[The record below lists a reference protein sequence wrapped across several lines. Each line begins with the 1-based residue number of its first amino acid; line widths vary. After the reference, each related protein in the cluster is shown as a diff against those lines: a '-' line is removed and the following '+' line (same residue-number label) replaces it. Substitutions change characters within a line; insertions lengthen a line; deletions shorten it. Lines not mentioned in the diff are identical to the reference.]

1 MSNTSTLNKKQHKR
15 QFEQNYR
22 EVQTRLTKYFRSKRV
37 YDNEDIVAHAL
48 SRAWERLP
56 LDHTY
61 ENLAGMSFTVAKAKN
76 IDNIRYHERRPTLHL
91 ADVEVLRVPSTP
103 HTYSFEEYDV
113 TFEEYIKDL
122 SEKDKTIFRLFY
134 RDGHTT
140 KEIAKRMN
148 TTDTAI
154 RVSKTRALSTLK
166 SQYKTSK
173 K

>member
-1 MSNTSTLNKKQHKR
+1 MSNTSTLKKNQHTK
-15 QFEQNYR
+15 QFEQNYKK
-22 EVQTRLTKYFRSKRV
+22 VQTSLTKYFNSKRI

-48 SRAWERLP
+48 SRAWEKLP

-61 ENLAGMSFTVAKAKN
+61 DSFAGLSFTVAKNKN
-76 IDNIRYHERRPTLHL
+76 VDNIRYHEKRPTLHL
-91 ADVEVLRVPSTP
+91 ADVEILRVPSTS

-140 KEIAKRMN
+140 KEIAERMN